1 MEALRYAPLIK
12 EKPWAMTLCWLRPV
26 TCLKCWKHAG
36 SSHLYTFTILSV
48 RCSFLCFSKDW
59 GVENTFWQI
68 SHSVVG
74 FTRVCDLLCTVRCAG
89 RLKLIVHWLHLY
101 GRSSA
106 SRLPW
111 DWERLSA
118 GFNSEI
124 AHRSDLSGWF
134 SGWVFFL
141 CLCRYLGFGNTDGH
155 WSHWYGLCS
164 VWLFMWPT
172 SGRWLGKAAG
182 QASHLY
188 GLSVLCMAFTCALRL
203 EACPNWDPHS
213 SHLKGFSP
221 VCTTECSLKWET
233 NLNTFKHSPHR
244 TLLSL
249 TMWRARMCS
258 ASFEGSLYFS
268 GHTPHW
274 NRLKLS
280 WTRGKD
286 ACSDVLAQKFTDD
299 ACCECNVSLL
309 PEDGWDSDASL
320 HPGDPLPSLSPF
332 PDVFSS
338 SLSLFPDGS
347 LSSLS
352 LFPEG
357 SLSSLSPFP
366 DGSLSSLSTFPDGSL
381 SSLSPFPDGSLSSLS
396 PFPNGSFSNLSQFRD
411 GAFSPDN
418 VLPKLSPFLEAA
430 FSVFKLSLFPDDTLS
445 VSDLSLFPDNACPN
459 VLQFPDDATSP
470 EVIKCTGRES
480 NSSSSSEAAALFLA
494 LATTEAGK
502 VALKESDD
510 STSCFIFRFKGCKVS
525 SSDTDADGDSSS
537 WTELSWA
544 SMLYSFMKC
553 ECLIVHA
560 GVCSDNTLT
569 GVNHQKATPW
579 QLGLSVDVLLLV
591 VQNDDTLLKMDSCSL
606 AAGVV
611 WWCHA
616 RRLDRW
622 HTDEYGQSVIEWV
635 IQIHEWHWQP
645 WLSGDVMPDIQTDD
659 TLMKMGSQWLSESFM
674 NDSWGC
680 LVMSRPASG
689 QMTHWWIRAV
699 SHWVSHSWM
708 TLTAVVVWWCHAWY
722 PDRWHTDE
730 NGQSVTEW
738 VIHEWQLG
746 CLVMSCL
753 MSMVILSYYARCPD
767 RWQNDENGQ
776 SVTEWVIHEWQLG
789 LSGDVMPDVQT
800 DEKLMK
806 MGSQWH

>member
-12 EKPWAMTLCWLRPV
+12 EKPWAMTLCWFRPV
-26 TCLKCWKHAG
+26 TCLKCWKHSG
-36 SSHLYTFTILSV
+36 SSHLYTFAILSV

-89 RLKLIVHWLHLY
+89 RLKLIMHWSHLY

-106 SRLPW
+106 SPLAW

-118 GFNSEI
+118 GFNLEI
-124 AHRSDLSGWF
+124 THGSDLSGWF
-134 SGWVFFL
+134 SWWVFVL
-141 CLCRYLGFGNTDGH
+141 CLCRYLGFGNADGH
-155 WSHWYGLCS
+155 RSHWYGLCS
-164 VWLFMWPT
+164 VWLFMWPR

-188 GLSVLCMAFTCALRL
+188 SLSVLCMAFTCALRL

-274 NRLKLS
+274 KRLELS
-280 WTRGKD
+280 WTGAKD

-299 ACCECNVSLL
+299 ACCGCNVSLL
-309 PEDGWDSDASL
+309 PEDGWDSDFWS
-320 HPGDPLPSLSPF
+320 HCGGPLPSLSLF

-352 LFPEG
+352 
-357 SLSSLSPFP
+357 PFP
-366 DGSLSSLSTFPDGSL
+366 DGSLSSLSRFPDGSLSSLSRFPDGSLSSLSLFPDGSL

-396 PFPNGSFSNLSQFRD
+396 PFPGGSLSSLSLPDGSLSSLSPFPNGSLSNLSQFPD
-411 GAFSPDN
+411 EAFSADN

-430 FSVFKLSLFPDDTLS
+430 FSVFNFKFKLSLFPDDTLS

-459 VLQFPDDATSP
+459 VLQFFDDATSP
-470 EVIKCTGRES
+470 EDIKCTGRES
-480 NSSSSSEAAALFLA
+480 NSSSSSEAAALFLT
-494 LATTEAGK
+494 LATAEAGK

-510 STSCFIFRFKGCKVS
+510 STSCFIFRFKGCEVS

-544 SMLYSFMKC
+544 SILYSFM
-553 ECLIVHA
+553 
-560 GVCSDNTLT
+560 N
-569 GVNHQKATPW
+569 VNA
-579 QLGLSVDVLLLV
+579 
-591 VQNDDTLLKMDSCSL
+591 
-606 AAGVV
+606 
-611 WWCHA
+611 
-616 RRLDRW
+616 
-622 HTDEYGQSVIEWV
+622 
-635 IQIHEWHWQP
+635 
-645 WLSGDVMPDIQTDD
+645 
-659 TLMKMGSQWLSESFM
+659 
-674 NDSWGC
+674 
-680 LVMSRPASG
+680 
-689 QMTHWWIRAV
+689 
-699 SHWVSHSWM
+699 
-708 TLTAVVVWWCHAWY
+708 
-722 PDRWHTDE
+722 
-730 NGQSVTEW
+730 
-738 VIHEWQLG
+738 
-746 CLVMSCL
+746 
-753 MSMVILSYYARCPD
+753 
-767 RWQNDENGQ
+767 
-776 SVTEWVIHEWQLG
+776 
-789 LSGDVMPDVQT
+789 
-800 DEKLMK
+800 
-806 MGSQWH
+806 